1 MKLSRQCKAPG
12 VVPGAFVCVCEAI
25 AAERRQGGGRA
36 AVELRRDGE
45 RLTLSRLAAANGRL
59 VTSGGGDRLAR
70 YGWR

>member
-12 VVPGAFVCVCEAI
+12 IIPGLLFVSAK
-25 AAERRQGGGRA
+25 RLPRSGGRA